1 MIIMNLNR
9 ALSLAVFAG
18 FTSFVSMVGSLTAQT
33 YPSKPIRVV
42 VPVTP
47 GPLDTLARLLSER
60 MQEQFRQPFIIENR
74 PGAGG
79 NIGAEL
85 VAKSSPDAYT
95 LLYAIDTTFTV
106 NPSLYRKSNFD
117 YEKDFSPV
125 TLIGEFGLVLAVNPQ
140 FPANNLQDFIELGK
154 RRALSYGSSGN
165 GSPAHLAFAYFQNV
179 AGIKGNHVPYK
190 GATQSVTD
198 LLAGQIDSS
207 LVVVSAVAPHIRA
220 GKLRGLGVS
229 VAARSP
235 LVPEVPT
242 IAELGFPGFDVG
254 FGFLVMVPAA
264 TPEALVNLLHGAIK
278 TAMEDPRAKQNLLVQ
293 GINPMALQPKEARDW
308 IRKSRT
314 RWASVVQQSQMSL
327 D

>member
-1 MIIMNLNR
+1 MNLNR

-198 LLAGQIDSS
+198 LLAGQIRPLWSCLPWHRIYALANYADW
-207 LVVVSAVAPHIRA
+207 ACRWPHA
-220 GKLRGLGVS
+220 HHS
-229 VAARSP
+229 CQRSRRSRSW
-235 LVPEVPT
+235 
-242 IAELGFPGFDVG
+242 AFPASM
-254 FGFLVMVPAA
+254 L
-264 TPEALVNLLHGAIK
+264 AL
-278 TAMEDPRAKQNLLVQ
+278 DF
-293 GINPMALQPKEARDW
+293 
-308 IRKSRT
+308 S
-314 RWASVVQQSQMSL
+314 
-327 D
+327 